1 VNIGIIG
8 GTFDP
13 IHNGHILIAREV
25 KARLK
30 LAEVI
35 FVPAGQPWMKS
46 EKPITPAVHRLEMVR
61 MAIAPYPY
69 FKVST
74 MEVDRVG
81 PTYTIDTILG
91 IRAKLNA
98 EDEVYFI
105 LGWDSLVQF
114 PRWRDAP
121 RLIKMCRLTAV
132 PRPGYTLPDLNSLEA
147 KIPGLSG
154 RVVLLDKPEIDISAT
169 DIRQRVAQGLS
180 INHLVPRVVA
190 IYIRKHRLYLTP

>member
-1 VNIGIIG
+1 MNIGIIG

-81 PTYTIDTILG
+81 PTYTFDTILG
-91 IRAKLNA
+91 LRAKLNA
-98 EDEVYFI
+98 EGEVYFI
-105 LGWDSLVQF
+105 LGWDSLAQF
-114 PRWRDAP
+114 PRWRDVP
-121 RLIKMCRLTAV
+121 RLINMCRLAAV
-132 PRPGYTLPDLNSLEA
+132 PRQGYTLPDLNALED

-169 DIRQRVAQGLS
+169 DIRQRVAHGLS

>member
-1 VNIGIIG
+1 VNIGLIG

-190 IYIRKHRLYLTP
+190 IYIRKHRLYLTL

>member
-190 IYIRKHRLYLTP
+190 IYIRKHRLYLTL

>member
-1 VNIGIIG
+1 MNIGIIG

-132 PRPGYTLPDLNSLEA
+132 PRLGYTLPDLNSLEA

>member
-132 PRPGYTLPDLNSLEA
+132 PRLGYTLPDLNSLEA